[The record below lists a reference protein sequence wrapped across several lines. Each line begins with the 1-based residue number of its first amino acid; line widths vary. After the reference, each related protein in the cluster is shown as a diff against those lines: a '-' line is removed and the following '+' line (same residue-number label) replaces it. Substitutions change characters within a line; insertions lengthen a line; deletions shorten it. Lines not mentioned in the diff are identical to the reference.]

1 LPAAASSFPF
11 FSFTFTKTHSNPL
24 KEKSRINKLF
34 QRMNPN
40 PFHFQNR
47 EQPGGRLG
55 FGVGFYSISHWRTA
69 NQVQM
74 VNVDDRTTTDDDG
87 DPKPRMKPAVSSKP
101 SRDGERNTED
111 SREKRERANR
121 EMLVGFKCSAGFL
134 CDEFRVVVCVEIS

>member
-1 LPAAASSFPF
+1 
-11 FSFTFTKTHSNPL
+11 
-24 KEKSRINKLF
+24 
-34 QRMNPN
+34 MNPN
-40 PFHFQNR
+40 PFQIQNR
-47 EQPGGRLG
+47 EQPAGRLG

-111 SREKRERANR
+111 SREKREREGIGKCWWVLNA
-121 EMLVGFKCSAGFL
+121 LQGFSVTSFVWS
-134 CDEFRVVVCVEIS
+134 FV